1 MFVNRSVHFLV
12 ATVLVVGAA
21 STSELCDHSI
31 PIAVLR
37 DHNCT
42 LDNSRILANAR
53 PLQEHYSASS
63 RNELGALRMRLIG
76 VYNQSLHVSRASWM
90 PGPSLLDQ
98 NAAMWPTAVPRHI
111 HLTCRNSSTLLNH
124 DAKIV
129 QAWKALNPG
138 FAVTIHDN
146 EVQRNFLAKVYP
158 AEILEIYDKIPHWAS
173 TC

>member
-1 MFVNRSVHFLV
+1 MTHGS
-12 ATVLVVGAA
+12 AMTA
-21 STSELCDHSI
+21 
-31 PIAVLR
+31 
-37 DHNCT
+37 
-42 LDNSRILANAR
+42 
-53 PLQEHYSASS
+53 LQ
-63 RNELGALRMRLIG
+63 NMDALRMRLIG
-76 VYNQSLHVSRASWM
+76 VYNQSLQVSRASWM

-146 EVQRNFLAKVYP
+146 TVQRSFLAKVYP

-173 TC
+173 TCMRA